1 MSWASR
7 EGLPELRWL
16 PWRGGL
22 SWGRPRFASN
32 PHSKT
37 TFSTP
42 KNHPVKPRNHP
53 ASTRKP
59 PFRFENHPPPI
70 KNTPLPTPKY
80 HTSNRKYAESCRFLR
95 QNIKTIYTNTQA
107 PEKNDDP
114 RQTTYLG
121 SDLERKKKLSSIT
134 FFLGAWSLIII
145 ILCTVQKREREREGE
160 KERKKPKWKLL
171 LYKLV
176 TH

>member
-1 MSWASR
+1 MRSYVGCPEGAASAEVVR
-7 EGLPELRWL
+7 V
-16 PWRGGL
+16 
-22 SWGRPRFASN
+22 SRPTRTRKPPF
-32 PHSKT
+32 PLQ
-37 TFSTP
+37 
-42 KNHPVKPRNHP
+42 KNHPVKPQNHP

-59 PFRFENHPPPI
+59 PFRFENPPPPI

-80 HTSNRKYAESCRFLR
+80 HISNRKYAESCRFPR

-145 ILCTVQKREREREGE
+145 ILCTVQKREREREREG
-160 KERKKPKWKLL
+160 KKKTKM
-171 LYKLV
+171 KI
-176 TH
+176 TTI